1 MMNELPASET
11 MVDTLFKST
20 IQRGVDESA
29 TYLTLHTVILAELV
43 DRLHRL
49 PADLRIRFKID
60 EERGRLLHPD
70 FDLPSSDHE
79 DVVYLSMLAHEVV
92 FRVQNHYAAKNG
104 AH

>member
-1 MMNELPASET
+1 MMKELPASET
-11 MVDTLFKST
+11 MVETLFKST
-20 IQRGVDESA
+20 ILRGVDEGA

-49 PADLRIRFKID
+49 PTDMRVRFKID
-60 EERGRLLHPD
+60 EERSRLLHPG
-70 FDLPSSDHE
+70 FDLPSSAHE

-92 FRVQNHYAAKNG
+92 FRVQNHYAAKNS

>member
-1 MMNELPASET
+1 MMKDLPSSET
-11 MVDTLFKST
+11 MVDALFNST
-20 IQRGVDESA
+20 INRGVDEGA

-49 PADLRIRFKID
+49 PADMRSQFKID
-60 EERGRLLHPD
+60 EERGKLLHPD
-70 FDLPSSDHE
+70 FDLPSAVHE

-92 FRVQNHYAAKNG
+92 FRVQQHYAAINT